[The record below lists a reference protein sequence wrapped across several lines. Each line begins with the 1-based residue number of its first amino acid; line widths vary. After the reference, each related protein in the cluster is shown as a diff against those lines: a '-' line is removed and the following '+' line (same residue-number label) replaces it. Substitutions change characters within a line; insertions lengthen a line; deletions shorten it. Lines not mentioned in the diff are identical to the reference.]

1 MHLDLLLSL
10 VPVLTPILVAILVGF
25 IWAKRGT
32 PAEPAHMTQVILN
45 VGTPC
50 LVFSTLSTLSVSPQM
65 LGLMAAAAVLM
76 MIAFLGAGYLLL
88 LAVGLPRRIYLAPVV
103 FGNLGNLGLPVS
115 LYAFGD
121 SGLEL
126 ALIMFA
132 TQSVL
137 FFTINMWLMS
147 GHANPLTMLK
157 TPHIYAIAV
166 ALAFTL
172 NDITPPVWLTN
183 TTELLGGM
191 TIPLMLVMLG
201 ISLARMKVVAVVRP
215 LIVVSLR
222 LVVGVGIALAITWL
236 LGLDGTAAGII
247 FIACCMPAAVFNYLM
262 AVRYNRNPGEVASYI
277 VIATVALLILLPV
290 VVSVAWWI
298 ASVAPS

>member
-1 MHLDLLLSL
+1 MTFDLLLSL

-25 IWAKRGT
+25 VWARKGT
-32 PAEPAHMTQVILN
+32 PAEPAHMTQLILN

-50 LVFSTLSTLSVSPQM
+50 LIFSTLSTLSVSPGL
-65 LGLMAAAAVLM
+65 LGLMAAAAALM
-76 MIAFLGAGYLLL
+76 MVAFLGAGYVLLRG
-88 LAVGLPRRIYLAPVV
+88 VGLPHRIYLAPVV

-121 SGLEL
+121 TGLEL
-126 ALIMFA
+126 GLIMFA

-157 TPHIYAIAV
+157 TPHIYAIAA

-172 NDITPPVWLTN
+172 GDVDPPAWLVN
-183 TTELLGGM
+183 TTELLGAM

-201 ISLARMKVVAVVRP
+201 ISLSRMKVVAVTRP
-215 LIVVSLR
+215 LIVVGLR
-222 LVVGVGIALAITWL
+222 LMIGVAIALALGWV
-236 LGLDGTAAGII
+236 LGLEGEAAGVV
-247 FIACCMPAAVFNYLM
+247 FVACVMPAAVFNYLM
-262 AVRYNRNPGEVASYI
+262 AVRYNRDPAEVASYI
-277 VIATVALLILLPV
+277 VLNTVAILILLPV
-290 VVSVAWWI
+290 TVPVAWWI
-298 ASVAPS
+298 AGMP